1 MSFPVKILHAPLPL
15 LFSGPPCL
23 WQTVAGV
30 SPSLWSC
37 FPVRWTACS
46 LRPSSDWHDFSR
58 RSQAESSDRPAS
70 SGSLPVE
77 QLVGVGEA
85 QSAYCP
91 CVLNFQNGIK
101 ISFSNAWLYWF
112 SFLSHFTF
120 YSTCNK

>member
-23 WQTVAGV
+23 WQTVAGAF
-30 SPSLWSC
+30 PSLWSC

-91 CVLNFQNGIK
+91 CVKFSEWNQNFILK
-101 ISFSNAWLYWF
+101 CLAILVFIF
-112 SFLSHFTF
+112 ITF
-120 YSTCNK
+120 YFL